1 LVSVVSFLT
10 VFIRRV
16 EKPFLFIVTLI
27 IGIVM
32 LIYGILKIRDM
43 RKKTDEELEKKMKAS
58 RMSQLQ
64 DLDIGQQYAGQQP
77 HQQQHHAHQQQPM
90 HAQQYHSSQQYQQ
103 HPQHQQYHPHSHH
116 PAQQVHQRHPHQHYQ
131 GQQRGGPFESSLG
144 SEAPSFHP
152 DVRQARYCPN
162 CGSVLAPHHR
172 FCASCG
178 ARSQ

>member
-1 LVSVVSFLT
+1 
-10 VFIRRV
+10 
-16 EKPFLFIVTLI
+16 
-27 IGIVM
+27 M

-64 DLDIGQQYAGQQP
+64 DLDIGQQNAGQQP

-131 GQQRGGPFESSLG
+131 GQQREAFRKLTWERSSII
-144 SEAPSFHP
+144 PP

-162 CGSVLAPHHR
+162 CGSVLAPHH
-172 FCASCG
+172 ASAQAAAQG
-178 ARSQ
+178 LNKSSF